1 MNYYETL
8 FVVHPALDT
17 GRLKDIVISIQD
29 MIDGMNSKIC
39 VIDIWGKKKLAYLI
53 DKQNYGTYVLI
64 QFESDGLSN
73 NKIATELEHNPN
85 ILTYLTSKIDETKI
99 EKNVESLDEQL
110 SDKVKESSGSTPN
123 EATTEDEIES
133 TEEELNNNE
142 NSEDDNGINK

>member
-17 GRLKDIVISIQD
+17 GRLKDIVMSIED
-29 MIDGMNSKIC
+29 MISGMNSKVC
-39 VIDIWGKKKLAYLI
+39 VIDVWGKKKLAYLI

-110 SDKVKESSGSTPN
+110 SDKVKEST
-123 EATTEDEIES
+123 EATTEEES
-133 TEEELNNNE
+133 AEVNEELNNNE
-142 NSEDDNGINK
+142 NSEDENGINK